1 MALAIAA
8 MALAARGV
16 SAARPAYGAPSFV
29 RTADA
34 VTAQGSC
41 STYSAQGDCDG
52 ADRCTWCKS
61 AAVPSACYSDDDAAQ
76 LPPAIFACD
85 DDEAEVA
92 AEGGACESIGAQA
105 DCDAA
110 ADCTWCTSAAVPS
123 KCYSSDDAAQLP
135 PAVFACDSEAE
146 VEVKAQ

>member
-1 MALAIAA
+1 MA
-8 MALAARGV
+8 
-16 SAARPAYGAPSFV
+16 
-29 RTADA
+29 
-34 VTAQGSC
+34 
-41 STYSAQGDCDG
+41 
-52 ADRCTWCKS
+52 
-61 AAVPSACYSDDDAAQ
+61 DDS
-76 LPPAIFACD
+76 
-85 DDEAEVA
+85 
-92 AEGGACESIGAQA
+92 CESIGAQA